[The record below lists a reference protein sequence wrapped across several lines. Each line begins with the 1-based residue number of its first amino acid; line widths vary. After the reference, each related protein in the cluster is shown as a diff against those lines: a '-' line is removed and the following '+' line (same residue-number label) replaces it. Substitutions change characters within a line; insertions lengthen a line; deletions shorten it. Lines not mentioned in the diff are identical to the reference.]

1 MIGDTYI
8 FNPTT
13 IADIHLSFLRWNY
26 KRTPGTLGYDETKL
40 GFPGYFSEIAQYNG
54 FSPSTTVPSISMSN
68 PTYNAVGTGLIFS
81 INNNYVIAPTFTKIL
96 GRHTLKAEPICAGW
110 RWRIFKIILPAASL
124 LLTTCSPGRTL
135 QVRAPPATRSHL
147 SCWET

>member
-13 IADIHLSFLRWNY
+13 IADLHLSFLRWNY

-68 PTYNAVGTGLIFS
+68 PTYNGVGTGLIFS
-81 INNNYVIAPTFTKIL
+81 INNNYVIAPDIYQD
-96 GRHTLKAEPICAGW
+96 H
-110 RWRIFKIILPAASL
+110 
-124 LLTTCSPGRTL
+124 
-135 QVRAPPATRSHL
+135 RAPHDQGRRRSSPAGDGIL
-147 SCWET
+147 SKQCSRRRLYL